1 MTAKVVSDEKLKA
14 TTVRIPES
22 IYEWLNEQAKRNHR
36 SFNAQIVHMA
46 IKDQRCTEQPDA
58 HHRAPTA

>member
-46 IKDQRCTEQPDA
+46 LKDQQCEQPPTQ
-58 HHRAPTA
+58 HRAPAP